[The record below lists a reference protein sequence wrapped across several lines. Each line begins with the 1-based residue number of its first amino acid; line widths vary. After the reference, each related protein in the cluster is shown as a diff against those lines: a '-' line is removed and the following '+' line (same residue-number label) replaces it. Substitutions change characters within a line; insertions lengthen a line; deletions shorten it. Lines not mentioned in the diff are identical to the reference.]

1 MNRAAAKKLL
11 AQAQAVL
18 KTCKCGGRVVADG
31 LCMTCYQRRRR
42 KRIKAGAPR

>member
-18 KTCKCGGRVVADG
+18 ETCTCGGRVVADG

-42 KRIKAGAPR
+42 KRIKETKP

>member
-11 AQAQAVL
+11 AKAQAVL
-18 KTCKCGGRVVADG
+18 KTCACGGVVVAHCE
-31 LCMTCYQRRRR
+31 CMTCYQRRRR